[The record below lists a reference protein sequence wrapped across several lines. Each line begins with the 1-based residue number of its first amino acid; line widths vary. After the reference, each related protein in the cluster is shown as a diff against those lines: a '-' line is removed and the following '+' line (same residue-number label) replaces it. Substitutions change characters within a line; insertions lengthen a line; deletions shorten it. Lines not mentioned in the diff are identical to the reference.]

1 MHGVGYQARAA
12 GVYGAGIDAN
22 ITSHLFVRAQYRGL
36 IYNSPTYDL
45 AALAGM
51 DRVTQRFEP
60 SVGFG
65 WRFWQKSFDGVIVGR
80 TSACQQWYAD

>member
-1 MHGVGYQARAA
+1 LAGTGAMIFDANDMHGVGSQARPA
-12 GVYGAGIDAN
+12 GVYGAGIDAD

-36 IYNSPTYDL
+36 VYNSPTYDL
-45 AALAGM
+45 PALARM

-65 WRFWQKSFDGVIVGR
+65 WRF
-80 TSACQQWYAD
+80 